1 MACSKYTLTNT
12 GSTSINFNYRRC
24 DDSMWEYQVNL
35 DRNETKNIW
44 LINDTYSIAQSFQS
58 NVVLV
63 NNGTF
68 PFGPTP
74 TPSVTPTNTPTISV
88 TPTNTPTVTPT
99 VTETNTPTPSVT
111 TTNTPTVTPTATNT
125 PTPTTTNTPTPTE
138 TPTNTPTPTPTPQPA
153 TFQVINDSIDAVVDD
168 LSFNG
173 VPVTYVSGTTFPISS
188 GETGVFSTFETG
200 SNNTLSIVY
209 SATTSGQSVTVAHP
223 FGNPCD
229 NLLTGS
235 NTLNSFIFTL
245 QPTQNATLTFTGTT
259 C

>member
-74 TPSVTPTNTPTISV
+74 TPSVTPTNTPTISL
-88 TPTNTPTVTPT
+88 TP
-99 VTETNTPTPSVT
+99 TNTPTPSVT
-111 TTNTPTVTPTATNT
+111 TTNTPTVTPSVTATNT
-125 PTPTTTNTPTPTE
+125 PTVTPTTTNTPTV
-138 TPTNTPTPTPTPQPA
+138 TPTITPTPTSTPQPA

-245 QPTQNATLTFTGTT
+245 QPTQDATLTFTGTT

>member
-1 MACSKYTLTNT
+1 
-12 GSTSINFNYRRC
+12 
-24 DDSMWEYQVNL
+24 MWEYQVNL

-74 TPSVTPTNTPTISV
+74 TPSVTPTNTPTISLTPTNTPTISV
-88 TPTNTPTVTPT
+88 TPTNTP
-99 VTETNTPTPSVT
+99 TNTPTPSVT
-111 TTNTPTVTPTATNT
+111 TTNTPTVTPTVTPSVTATNT
-125 PTPTTTNTPTPTE
+125 PTVTPTVTPSVTATNTPTVTPTTTNTPTV
-138 TPTNTPTPTPTPQPA
+138 TPTITPTPTSTPQPA
-153 TFQVINDSIDAVVDD
+153 IFNVINNSTDVIVNTILYNGITLSYLSGNTLPISAGQQGAFRTFQ
-168 LSFNG
+168 
-173 VPVTYVSGTTFPISS
+173 
-188 GETGVFSTFETG
+188 TG
-200 SNNTLSIVY
+200 SNLQLSISY
-209 SATTSGQSVTVAHP
+209 SSTTAGQSVTLSHP
-223 FGNPCD
+223 FGDTCD

-235 NTLNSFIFTL
+235 NTLNSFTFTL